1 MSALVDKALAGSG
14 LTAVGESRR
23 AGDLAKVRASVDELR
38 NADLLALGALA
49 DRVRDE
55 EVGDVVRVYA
65 NAPVDVAD
73 DVVHVEKQADGL
85 SFLRAVAVARIT
97 GPRAA
102 RVRVD
107 WTSCGLELAQVALGF
122 GASELV
128 GRIANKRGLVLADD
142 AMATSAKK
150 SQALPAQ
157 LVKKRELAG
166 FIRRSGR
173 RAEFVD
179 AAGNVSTL
187 EAGEE
192 TAALAAGEMR

>member
-1 MSALVDKALAGSG
+1 MSAIVDKAIASAGLA
-14 LTAVGESRR
+14 AVGEARR
-23 AGDLAKVRASVDELR
+23 AGDLASVRAARTELHA
-38 NADLLALGALA
+38 ADLLALGALA

-65 NAPVDVAD
+65 NSTVDEAD
-73 DVVHVEKQADGL
+73 DVVHVAKEADGL

-107 WTSCGLELAQVALGF
+107 WTACGMELAQVALGF

-128 GRIANKRGLVLADD
+128 GRIANKRGLLLADD

-173 RAEFVD
+173 RAEFIDD
-179 AAGNVSTL
+179 AGRI
-187 EAGEE
+187 EAFEE
-192 TAALAAGEMR
+192 TAAMAGEMA

>member
-1 MSALVDKALAGSG
+1 MSALVDKALAAAG
-14 LTAVGESRR
+14 LFTVGESRR
-23 AGDLAKVRASVDELR
+23 AGDLAKVRASANELR
-38 NADLLALGALA
+38 SADLLALGALA
-49 DRVRDE
+49 DRVREE

-65 NAPVDVAD
+65 NAPADDAD
-73 DVVHVEKQADGL
+73 DVVHVAKADDGL

-107 WTSCGLELAQVALGF
+107 WTACGLELAQVALGF

-128 GRIANKRGLVLADD
+128 GRIANKRGLLLADD

-179 AAGNVSTL
+179 AAGRVETL
-187 EAGEE
+187 EE
-192 TAALAAGEMR
+192 TPMMAEEMR